1 MSVSSESIEIAVN
14 GQSISGTILTPG
26 AKIPGI
32 LFVHGWG
39 GSQQRDLA
47 RAKNITGLGC
57 VCLTFDLR
65 GHERTH
71 EMRAKVSR
79 EQSLEDLLA
88 AYDRLVSHPAVDSDA
103 IAVIGSSYGGYLAT
117 ILSSMRPVKW
127 LALRVPALYWDADWE
142 MPKQELDRDKLAHY
156 RRSAVTAA
164 DNRALAACPTR
175 FALKLDSD
183 DAALPSL
190 TAAYAVHLATE
201 PAPDVLG
208 CQFTAFGDGHY
219 TTRHPGRVTRHYVVH
234 SPGYWF
240 VNHTGVLLNR
250 DSVLASG
257 GYRTL
262 RGLPEDYDLWIRMM
276 RAGFTRFANLG
287 DSLVAYRDSAN
298 ALHRNF
304 RRGLGRFRLMGL
316 KAAARLLP
324 PF

>member
-1 MSVSSESIEIAVN
+1 MSVSSESIEIAVD

-79 EQSLEDLLA
+79 EQSLDDLLA

-164 DNRALAACPTR
+164 DNRALAACKE
-175 FALKLDSD
+175 FHGDVLLIESEQD
-183 DAALPSL
+183 DYVPHATLMSYRSAFELAHSL
-190 TAAYAVHLATE
+190 TYRLV
-201 PAPDVLG
+201 
-208 CQFTAFGDGHY
+208 DGADHAL
-219 TTRHPGRVTRHYVVH
+219 
-234 SPGYWF
+234 S
-240 VNHTGVLLNR
+240 
-250 DSVLASG
+250 S
-257 GYRTL
+257 
-262 RGLPEDYDLWIRMM
+262 DLSQSLYSSMLTNWISEMVI
-276 RAGFTRFANLG
+276 G
-287 DSLVAYRDSAN
+287 
-298 ALHRNF
+298 
-304 RRGLGRFRLMGL
+304 
-316 KAAARLLP
+316 ARLVDYP
-324 PF
+324 HHSAKYS

>member
-1 MSVSSESIEIAVN
+1 MSVSSESIEIAVD

-71 EMRAKVSR
+71 EMRGKVSR
-79 EQSLEDLLA
+79 EQSLTDLLA
-88 AYDRLVSHPAVDSDA
+88 AYDRLVSHPAVDGDA

-164 DNRALAACPTR
+164 DNRALAACKE
-175 FALKLDSD
+175 FHGDVLLIESEQD
-183 DAALPSL
+183 DYVPHATLMSYRGAFELAHSL
-190 TAAYAVHLATE
+190 TYRLV
-201 PAPDVLG
+201 
-208 CQFTAFGDGHY
+208 DGADHAL
-219 TTRHPGRVTRHYVVH
+219 
-234 SPGYWF
+234 S
-240 VNHTGVLLNR
+240 
-250 DSVLASG
+250 S
-257 GYRTL
+257 
-262 RGLPEDYDLWIRMM
+262 DLSQSLYSSMLTNWISEMVI
-276 RAGFTRFANLG
+276 G
-287 DSLVAYRDSAN
+287 
-298 ALHRNF
+298 
-304 RRGLGRFRLMGL
+304 
-316 KAAARLLP
+316 ARLVDYP
-324 PF
+324 HHSAKYS